1 MSERLSELRQRID
14 EVDGRLLELLGERG
28 RLVLEVGALKHATNA
43 PVWRPEREA
52 QILRRL
58 AERNPGPLPDVA
70 IAAVW
75 REVISGCREL
85 ERRLRVAYLGPAGTF
100 SEQAVLAQ
108 FGQGVEA
115 VACVSIDEVFRAT
128 EAGTADFGVVP
139 VENSSEGA
147 VNRSL
152 DLFLQSP
159 LKICGEVSVPV
170 RHHLLTHSGTMQGVT
185 RICAHAQAL
194 AQCTGWLNRNYPTLE
209 RVPVSSNAEGARLA
223 ALEPHTAGIAGDGA
237 LGRYE
242 VRVVAQ
248 SIQDDPLNRTRFAVI
263 GNHLCGASGED
274 QTSLILS
281 VPDRAGAVH
290 ALIEPL
296 SRHGVSMKRFESR
309 PARQGNWEYYFYI
322 DLLGHEADASV
333 AAALAEIRAHA
344 AFFKSLGSYPREVN
358 LTSGRSPSPIATQT
372 PSTSPAP

>member
-358 LTSGRSPSPIATQT
+358 LTSGRSPSSIATQT